1 MTLII
6 FLLELAIIALLI
18 IGKGYFSKK
27 GENVAIVEDSRN
39 ISYESKKG
47 ENLATKEDIE
57 ELTRRIELVKNEIS
71 FENQRKHDFIYQRT
85 NRLLNILHNTEKLN
99 EYQAILL
106 YSLYDKKSSERLV
119 ELIEQINETLL
130 DFLHECRIVFI
141 TIEDKSL
148 TDIIS
153 ELIKE
158 AQQYAGF
165 MCYIASN
172 ASSHMNNWRESLEL
186 ASQNNN
192 SQQLLDL
199 AIKSQNGVADIR
211 KEFEM
216 SIDEKREPL
225 YDSQIKYLAKLN
237 TLFGSNFHIK
247 S

>member
-1 MTLII
+1 MDICIIILEFAVIAILI
-6 FLLELAIIALLI
+6 F
-18 IGKGYFSKK
+18 GKGYFTKK
-27 GENVAIVEDSRN
+27 GENTALEEDSRK

-47 ENLATKEDIE
+47 EDLATKEDIE
-57 ELTRRIELVKNEIS
+57 GLTRKIELVKNEIS
-71 FENQRKHDFIYQRT
+71 FENQRKHEFINQRT
-85 NRLLNILHNTEKLN
+85 NRLLNILHKTEKLN

-106 YSLYDKKSSERLV
+106 YSLYDKNSSERLV
-119 ELIEQINETLL
+119 KLIEQINETLL
-130 DFLHECRIVFI
+130 DFLHECRIVYI
-141 TIEDKSL
+141 TIDDKSL

-172 ASSHMNNWRESLEL
+172 ASSHMNNWKESLEL

-192 SQQLLDL
+192 SQLLLDL
-199 AIKSQNGVADIR
+199 GIKSQNGVADIR
-211 KEFEM
+211 KEFET

>member
-1 MTLII
+1 MDICII
-6 FLLELAIIALLI
+6 FLELAILAILI
-18 IGKGYFSKK
+18 FGKGYFSKK
-27 GENVAIVEDSRN
+27 GENAALKEDSRK

-57 ELTRRIELVKNEIS
+57 DLTKKIEIVKNEIS
-71 FENQRKHDFIYQRT
+71 FENQRKHEFINRRT

-106 YSLYDKKSSERLV
+106 YALYDKNSSERLSK
-119 ELIEQINETLL
+119 LIEQINETLL
-130 DFLHECRIVFI
+130 DFLHECRIIYI
-141 TIEDKSL
+141 TIEDKKL

-158 AQQYAGF
+158 TQQYAGY

-172 ASSHMNNWRESLEL
+172 ASSHMKNWKESLEL

-199 AIKSQNGVADIR
+199 AIKSQNGVAEIR
-211 KEFEM
+211 KEFET
-216 SIDEKREPL
+216 SINEKREAL
-225 YDSQIKYLAKLN
+225 YDIQIKYLAKLN
-237 TLFGSNFHIK
+237 TLFGSSFHIK